1 MSDDSTELIFA
12 TMPVLFHRHAD
23 KHPTTISKPRLISAS
38 GRVIGRAKGT
48 KKPRVCP
55 TESFRL
61 TPREI
66 RMAQIVAARL
76 VADELSDCPG
86 LAFAIGLEADRLR
99 SERRCLC
106 SAPKR
111 QTFIKA
117 VIEEIGARTK
127 QRDSLSIYID
137 RAVDKITKRCSIEE
151 SQKETSRREEL
162 QQVRERTAT
171 ATVSP
176 APSSSS
182 SDSSESGCSFRI
194 VKYVPDTQ
202 R

>member
-23 KHPTTISKPRLISAS
+23 KHPTTTSKPRLISAS

-48 KKPRVCP
+48 KKSRVCP

-99 SERRCLC
+99 SERHCLC
-106 SAPKR
+106 SVPKR

-137 RAVDKITKRCSIEE
+137 RAVDKITQRCSIEE
-151 SQKETSRREEL
+151 SQKESRREEL

-194 VKYVPDTQ
+194 VKFVPDTQ

>member
-23 KHPTTISKPRLISAS
+23 EHPATISKPRLISAS
-38 GRVIGRAKGT
+38 GRAIGRANGT
-48 KKPRVCP
+48 NKPRTCP

-61 TPREI
+61 TPRETK
-66 RMAQIVAARL
+66 MAQIVAARL

-86 LAFAIGLEADRLR
+86 LAFAVGLEADRLR

-106 SAPKR
+106 SAAKR

-117 VIEEIGARTK
+117 VIEEVGARTK

-137 RAVDKITKRCSIEE
+137 RAVDKITRRCSDEE
-151 SQKETSRREEL
+151 SQKEISRREEL
-162 QQVRERTAT
+162 QLTHERKAT
-171 ATVSP
+171 LSP

-194 VKYVPDTQ
+194 VKFVPDTQ